1 MLYRIKSPHKDMK
14 LLKIKGKGK
23 RQRHKGKFITIPCQF
38 KKKEFTGGLQML
50 LLSILKSKRPMRW
63 KPLFNYFV
71 DKT

>member
-38 KKKEFTGGLQML
+38 KKKRVYWRSTNA
-50 LLSILKSKRPMRW
+50 S
-63 KPLFNYFV
+63 FNSEIKEAYEMEATF
-71 DKT
+71 

>member
-38 KKKEFTGGLQML
+38 KKKRVYWRSTNA
-50 LLSILKSKRPMRW
+50 SS
-63 KPLFNYFV
+63 FNSEIKEAYEMEATF
-71 DKT
+71 